1 MALPPRTQPILAL
14 IVAGLTI
21 AAGEDA
27 LPVEGRMISGAL
39 ATLLTGVL
47 ADSASKKIGHAA
59 LKRKNS

>member
-1 MALPPRTQPILAL
+1 M

-27 LPVEGRMISGAL
+27 LPVEGRMMSGVL

-47 ADSASKKIGHAA
+47 AGSVSKKIVHAA
-59 LKRKNS
+59 QKEKSS